1 MKKAIAIIVAM
12 LFVFAIASL
21 AIAAEEKKAVAPVEK
36 KVEEKK
42 VEEKKAVAAAEKK
55 FSGEIKAIDKEKKTV
70 TLTKKVK
77 DKVTEAVFAVD
88 DKTVVMIGKEKKA
101 FADLK
106 VGDKAGVK
114 FEEKDGKKIAKSI
127 IVRAAEKVEKKEMK
141 KEEKKAAE
149 PVKPVEKK

>member
-12 LFVFAIASL
+12 LFVFAVASI
-21 AIAAEEKKAVAPVEK
+21 AIAAEKAVAPGEK
-36 KVEEKK
+36 KVEEQKVGEKK
-42 VEEKKAVAAAEKK
+42 VAEKPK
-55 FSGEIKAIDKEKKTV
+55 QFTGEISKIDLKEKKIV

-88 DKTVVMIGKEKKA
+88 DKTVVMIGKDKKA
-101 FADLK
+101 LTDLK

-127 IVRAAEKVEKKEMK
+127 IVKAAEKVEKKEMK
-141 KEEKKAAE
+141 KVDMGTENSV
-149 PVKPVEKK
+149 PIFFFI